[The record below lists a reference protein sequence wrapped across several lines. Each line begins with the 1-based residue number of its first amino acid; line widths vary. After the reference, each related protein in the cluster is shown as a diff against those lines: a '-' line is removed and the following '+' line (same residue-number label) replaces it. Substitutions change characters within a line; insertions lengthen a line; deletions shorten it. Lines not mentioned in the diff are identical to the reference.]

1 MKTGINNK
9 VNRPSGPSNMGSQGT
24 MRGPQGIDDLINE
37 EVNKN
42 LNLLILKDNKL
53 QNRIYLKSLMNH

>member
-1 MKTGINNK
+1 MGGTVDNQRRPK
-9 VNRPSGPSNMGSQGT
+9 VIPKNIYAASKK
-24 MRGPQGIDDLINE
+24 INE

-53 QNRIYLKSLMNH
+53 QNRIYLKSLMNQAIKNYAG